1 MVKKFN
7 ENKTEIQTSMKK
19 LNNCD
24 KQREEYWSKRNQLIG
39 QLVEIRADAKTKSK
53 DAVAFSLRF
62 PRFKCFRGF
71 KVGEKV

>member
-24 KQREEYWSKRNQLIG
+24 KKNKASQGILKFTRQPGG
-39 QLVEIRADAKTKSK
+39 QSELV
-53 DAVAFSLRF
+53 
-62 PRFKCFRGF
+62 
-71 KVGEKV
+71 